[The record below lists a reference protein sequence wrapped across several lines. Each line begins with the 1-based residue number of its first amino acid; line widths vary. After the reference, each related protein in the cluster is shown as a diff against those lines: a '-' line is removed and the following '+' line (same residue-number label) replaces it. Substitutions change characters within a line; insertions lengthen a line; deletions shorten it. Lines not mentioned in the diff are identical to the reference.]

1 MKYKSFSILFLAV
14 SLVFGHITFSDGENN
29 TQSGSAS
36 WWMQNMPEAAIL
48 NDVSS
53 VQSDIYELAYSEHRF
68 ADLENTF
75 LESRQLLGKNREE
88 LEAYIAKIE
97 TMQADIESNIE
108 KSTAE
113 KQQLEANIS
122 TLEKEIILMKERQ
135 EETKKYI
142 RKIFVDNYTASSG
155 EKTDVSLYGTLFQRT
170 FGSHISEQDAL
181 GILQDSASQLLERQE
196 AIESELAELSKSV
209 ETKIRAKEQILSR
222 LENYREELT
231 DTQDMKKEVLS
242 ETIAEQSI
250 QRKIE
255 KVAIKKQ
262 TISVK
267 IEEKFAEYEKT
278 LQSKVTQY
286 NCETRWTAVCVWLR
300 WYIQAEKDLLTNKII
315 TNTWSWP
322 TSPDKWFWYHFRD
335 QKYYT
340 VMNQHHT
347 GLDIIVA
354 PGMPIRT
361 MANGYIVMKQNPSG
375 NFAWIVIVKH
385 PGWLMS
391 MYIGVVPGNNALF
404 SVVKTGDIIA
414 TSREYWEHSGK
425 NNVHIELY
433 ENGAQIDP
441 LEKIDMSTLA
451 ASAVPARY
459 GWKYIDDLRNTQ
471 NTPSVSALKK
481 QIGFFHLEWENEA
494 ERQQSLLDKYASSD
508 FWDRNVWVEESI
520 AESIDPTFVLCV
532 GLAESTLGK
541 NLTTDGNI
549 GNVGN
554 TDSGAR
560 RDYDGPRDG
569 IRAIS
574 SVVNNRYLGKYTTID
589 QLSGWWNPI
598 GPIYASSQT
607 NWHENIVKCMSA
619 IKGKYVGN
627 KAAFRLSRAAL
638 LIYEREWFTQKQGS

>member
-1 MKYKSFSILFLAV
+1 
-14 SLVFGHITFSDGENN
+14 
-29 TQSGSAS
+29 
-36 WWMQNMPEAAIL
+36 MQNIPEAAIL

-75 LESRQLLGKNREE
+75 LESRELLGKNREE
-88 LEAYIAKIE
+88 LESYIAKIE
-97 TMQADIESNIE
+97 AMQADIESNIE
-108 KSTAE
+108 KSTE
-113 KQQLEANIS
+113 KKQQLETNIS

-142 RKIFVDNYTASSG
+142 RKILVDNYKSASQ
-155 EKTDVSLYGTLFQRT
+155 EKIDISLYWTLFQKT
-170 FGSHISEQDAL
+170 FGSNISERDAL
-181 GILQDSASQLLERQE
+181 GILQDTASQLLERQK
-196 AIESELAELSKSV
+196 AIEEELSELSKTV
-209 ETKIRAKEQILSR
+209 ETRIRAKTQILSR
-222 LENYREELT
+222 LENYQEELS
-231 DTQDMKKEVLS
+231 DTQDMKKEILS
-242 ETIAEQSI
+242 QTIAEQSI

-262 TISVK
+262 TITSK

-315 TNTWSWP
+315 ADTWSWP
-322 TSPDKWFWYHFRD
+322 TPPENWLWYHFRD

-340 VMNQHHT
+340 AMNQHHT
-347 GLDIIVA
+347 GLDILVA
-354 PGMPIRT
+354 PGMPIRA

-404 SVVKTGDIIA
+404 SRVNTGDIIA
-414 TSREYWEHSGK
+414 TSREYSEHSGK

-433 ENGAQIDP
+433 ENGTQIDP
-441 LEKIDMSTLA
+441 LEKIDISNLA
-451 ASAVPARY
+451 SSLVPARY
-459 GWKYIDDLRNTQ
+459 GWKYIDDLIKNQ
-471 NTPSVSALKK
+471 NIPSVPALKK
-481 QIGFFHLEWENEA
+481 QIGFFHLDGENEA

-508 FWDRNVWVEESI
+508 FWDRDVWVDESI

-560 RDYDGPRDG
+560 RDYDGPRAG

-574 SVVNNRYLGKYTTID
+574 AVVNNRYLGKYTTID

>member
-1 MKYKSFSILFLAV
+1 
-14 SLVFGHITFSDGENN
+14 
-29 TQSGSAS
+29 
-36 WWMQNMPEAAIL
+36 
-48 NDVSS
+48 
-53 VQSDIYELAYSEHRF
+53 
-68 ADLENTF
+68 
-75 LESRQLLGKNREE
+75 
-88 LEAYIAKIE
+88 
-97 TMQADIESNIE
+97 
-108 KSTAE
+108 
-113 KQQLEANIS
+113 
-122 TLEKEIILMKERQ
+122 
-135 EETKKYI
+135 
-142 RKIFVDNYTASSG
+142 
-155 EKTDVSLYGTLFQRT
+155 
-170 FGSHISEQDAL
+170 
-181 GILQDSASQLLERQE
+181 
-196 AIESELAELSKSV
+196 
-209 ETKIRAKEQILSR
+209 
-222 LENYREELT
+222 
-231 DTQDMKKEVLS
+231 
-242 ETIAEQSI
+242 
-250 QRKIE
+250 
-255 KVAIKKQ
+255 
-262 TISVK
+262 
-267 IEEKFAEYEKT
+267 
-278 LQSKVTQY
+278 
-286 NCETRWTAVCVWLR
+286 
-300 WYIQAEKDLLTNKII
+300 
-315 TNTWSWP
+315 
-322 TSPDKWFWYHFRD
+322 
-335 QKYYT
+335 
-340 VMNQHHT
+340 
-347 GLDIIVA
+347 
-354 PGMPIRT
+354 
-361 MANGYIVMKQNPSG
+361 
-375 NFAWIVIVKH
+375 
-385 PGWLMS
+385 MS